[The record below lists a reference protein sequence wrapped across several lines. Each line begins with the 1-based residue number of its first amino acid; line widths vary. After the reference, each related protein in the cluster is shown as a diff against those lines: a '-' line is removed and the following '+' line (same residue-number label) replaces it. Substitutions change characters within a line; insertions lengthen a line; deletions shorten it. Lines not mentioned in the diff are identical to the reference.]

1 MSSRNIW
8 NNNINK
14 NITQTINRKNLK
26 FILEGETTTDNQNIL
41 KFVSASPIIM
51 NLHGYQTQD
60 DVTDSTYFKTILY
73 SESFDY
79 TTEYKNQII
88 DIIKDMVLYHKVNYI
103 ILNSVGNDIES
114 GLQKTYKKRDKF
126 YELFLSYHKIKYNKI
141 NSDIDINGEIISNFF
156 ILEV

>member
-41 KFVSASPIIM
+41 KFVSASPRIM

-88 DIIKDMVLYHKVNYI
+88 DIIKDLYKNNKLHMKN
-103 ILNSVGNDIES
+103 LNTN
-114 GLQKTYKKRDKF
+114 F
-126 YELFLSYHKIKYNKI
+126 YYYVEMFSKMIFL
-141 NSDIDINGEIISNFF
+141 
-156 ILEV
+156 

>member
-88 DIIKDMVLYHKVNYI
+88 DIIKDLYKNNKLHMKN
-103 ILNSVGNDIES
+103 LNTNFYYYVEMFSKNDIFITS
-114 GLQKTYKKRDKF
+114 DF
-126 YELFLSYHKIKYNKI
+126 KITHN
-141 NSDIDINGEIISNFF
+141 
-156 ILEV
+156 